1 MIWSRL
7 SVGALEMTDFPALI
21 STFSDQPLLLGLT
34 LFGATFIVEDV
45 ATVAAG
51 VLVARTGADPVAA
64 VLGVILGTAAGDL
77 ALYALGRWGAETRL
91 GRKLRARPDVRRTEA
106 WIAGRVLTLT
116 FAARF
121 MPGFR
126 LPIFTASGLVAAPLA
141 LVAAII
147 ALTTPIWTGALFALA
162 RCAGEAGASQLVSA
176 ALPLG
181 LLFSLGALVLHRSV
195 PATA

>member
-1 MIWSRL
+1 MSDL
-7 SVGALEMTDFPALI
+7 SALI
-21 STFSDQPLLLGLT
+21 ASFSDQPLLLGLA
-34 LFGATFIVEDV
+34 LFGATFIAEDV

-64 VLGVILGTAAGDL
+64 VAGVILGTAAGDL
-77 ALYALGRWGAETRL
+77 ALYGLGRWGAGTRL
-91 GRKLRARPDVRRTEA
+91 GRKLRARADVRRTET

-141 LVAAII
+141 PVAAII

-162 RCAGEAGASQLVSA
+162 RFAGEAGASQLVSA

-181 LLFSLGALVLHRSV
+181 LLLGFGALLMRRSV
-195 PATA
+195 PANA

>member
-1 MIWSRL
+1 
-7 SVGALEMTDFPALI
+7 MTDFPTLI
-21 STFSDQPLLLGLT
+21 SSFSDQPLLLGLA
-34 LFGATFIVEDV
+34 LFGATFIAEDV

-51 VLVARTGADPVAA
+51 VIVARTGADPVAA
-64 VLGVILGTAAGDL
+64 VSGVILGTAAGDL

-91 GRKLRARPDVRRTEA
+91 GHKIRARPDVRRAEA

-141 LVAAII
+141 PVAAII
-147 ALTTPIWTGALFALA
+147 ALTTPVWTGALFALA
-162 RCAGEAGASQLVSA
+162 RFAGEAGASHLVSA

-181 LLFSLGALVLHRSV
+181 LLFSLGALGLRHSV
-195 PATA
+195 PATP